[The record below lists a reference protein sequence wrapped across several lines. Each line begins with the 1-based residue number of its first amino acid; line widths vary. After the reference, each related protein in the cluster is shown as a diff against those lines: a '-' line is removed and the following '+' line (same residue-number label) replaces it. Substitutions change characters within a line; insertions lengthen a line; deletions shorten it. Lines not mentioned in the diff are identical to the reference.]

1 MVNRISQHL
10 EETEVYDDLISVPD
24 SPIVRVISFADMIT
38 DGSIILAIEALE
50 VASAHLEELRDYM
63 VTFGVESIS
72 SDVLDEV
79 AYVSDG
85 ILTREDCEEV

>member
-10 EETEVYDDLISVPD
+10 EEEGVYDDLVSVPD
-24 SPIVRVISFADMIT
+24 SPIVRVISFEDMIT
-38 DGSIILAIEALE
+38 DGSILLAIEALE

-63 VTFGVESIS
+63 VTFEIESIS
-72 SDVLDEV
+72 SEVLDEV

-85 ILTREDCEEV
+85 ILTRDDCEEV